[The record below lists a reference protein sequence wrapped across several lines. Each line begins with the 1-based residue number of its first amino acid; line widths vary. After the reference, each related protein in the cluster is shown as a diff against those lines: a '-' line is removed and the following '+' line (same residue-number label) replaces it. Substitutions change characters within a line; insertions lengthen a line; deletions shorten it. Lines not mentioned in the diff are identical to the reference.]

1 MKSSLDIG
9 NQPQI
14 IIRVHPCRNKPGQT
28 ILLSGFLLV
37 AAWLFARL
45 FNGIQ
50 WGVLALLMFLI
61 ALRSYFFPRE
71 YLLDKAGLTLKTFW
85 GRKFNPWDKFHSYRI
100 YLRGIY
106 LSPLVDPE
114 RFDRYRG
121 IYLILDEEQKL
132 QVKDLLELY
141 IGRA

>member
-1 MKSSLDIG
+1 LKSSLEYS

-28 ILLSGFLLV
+28 ILLSAFLLA

-50 WGVLALLMFLI
+50 WGVLALLMFLLS
-61 ALRSYFFPRE
+61 LRSYFFPRE
-71 YLLDKAGLTLKTFW
+71 YKLDETGITLKTFW
-85 GRKFNPWDKFHSYRI
+85 SRKVHSWEKFRSYKI
-100 YLRGIY
+100 YSQGIY
-106 LSPLVDPE
+106 LSPLADPE